1 MMKAPISSWAM
12 GAAILGS
19 ATTATAQ
26 SSDADAV
33 KAVVQSAYVE
43 GVHAN
48 MNADQMRRGFHPDFH
63 MLMLRDGKLT
73 SITLDEWI
81 GRMEANAKQNPNA
94 PKPSVRAEFPI
105 VDVTGNEAV
114 VKVELYRDG
123 KHAFTDYLFLY
134 KFPDGWKIVSKIFQA
149 YS

>member
-1 MMKAPISSWAM
+1 MSAVISSLAI
-12 GAAILGS
+12 GAVMVGS
-19 ATTATAQ
+19 TAAATAQ
-26 SSDADAV
+26 ASDADAV

-48 MNADQMRRGFHPDFH
+48 MNADQMRRGFHPDFR

-73 SITLDEWI
+73 AITLDEWI

-94 PKPSVRAEFPI
+94 PKPSVRADFPI

-114 VKVELYRDG
+114 VKVELDRDG

-134 KFPDGWKIVSKIFQA
+134 KFADGWKIVSKIFQA

>member
-1 MMKAPISSWAM
+1 MPRTPKTLATIASMVFC
-12 GAAILGS
+12 AA
-19 ATTATAQ
+19 AAAAQ
-26 SSDADAV
+26 SSDADAAR
-33 KAVVQSAYVE
+33 AVVQSAYVE
-43 GVHAN
+43 GVHVSLDA
-48 MNADQMRRGFHPDFH
+48 AKMRLGFHPDFR

-73 SITLDEWI
+73 QVTLEEWI

-94 PKPSVRAEFPI
+94 PKPSIRADFPL
-105 VDVTGNEAV
+105 VEVTANEAV

-123 KHAFTDYLFLY
+123 KHAFTDYLMLY

>member
-1 MMKAPISSWAM
+1 MRHARMVLALSLFLPPAL
-12 GAAILGS
+12 AL
-19 ATTATAQ
+19 AQ
-26 SSDADAV
+26 SDAEAV

-48 MNADQMRRGFHPDFH
+48 PDADRMRQGFSPDFR
-63 MLMLRDGKLT
+63 MLVLRDGKMT
-73 SITLDEWI
+73 AVTLEEWI
-81 GRMEANAKQNPNA
+81 GRMEANRKQNPSA

-105 VDVTGNEAV
+105 VDVTANEAV

-123 KHAFTDYLFLY
+123 KHAFTDLLLLY
-134 KFPDGWKIVSKIFQA
+134 RFPDGWKIVSKVFQA

>member
-1 MMKAPISSWAM
+1 MTRTATIP
-12 GAAILGS
+12 AAILVTIFCAAS
-19 ATTATAQ
+19 AAAQ
-26 SSDADAV
+26 ANDADAL

-48 MNADQMRRGFHPDFH
+48 MDANKMRQGFHPDFR

-73 SITLDEWI
+73 AITLEEWI
-81 GRMEANAKQNPNA
+81 GRMETNAKQNPNA
-94 PKPSVRAEFPI
+94 PKPSVRADFPV

>member
-1 MMKAPISSWAM
+1 MTHARRFLAPALLLAPAI
-12 GAAILGS
+12 AAG
-19 ATTATAQ
+19 Q

-48 MNADQMRRGFHPDFH
+48 PDAERMRQGFSPDFH
-63 MLMLRDGKLT
+63 MLMLRDGKMT
-73 SITLDEWI
+73 SITLEEWI
-81 GRMEANAKQNPNA
+81 GRMEANRKQNPNA
-94 PKPSVRAEFPI
+94 PKPSIRAEFPI
-105 VDVTGNEAV
+105 VDVTANEAV

-123 KHAFTDYLFLY
+123 KHAFTDLLLLY
-134 KFPDGWKIVSKIFQA
+134 KFPDGWKIVSKIFQS

>member
-1 MMKAPISSWAM
+1 MTRTVKIL
-12 GAAILGS
+12 AAILVTGLCAAS
-19 ATTATAQ
+19 AAAQ

-48 MNADQMRRGFHPDFH
+48 MDAAKMRQGFHPDFR
-63 MLMLRDGKLT
+63 MLMLRDGKMTAISLE
-73 SITLDEWI
+73 EWI
-81 GRMEANAKQNPNA
+81 GRMESNAKQNPNA
-94 PKPSVRAEFPI
+94 PKPSVRADFPV

-123 KHAFTDYLFLY
+123 KQAFTDYLFLY
-134 KFPDGWKIVSKIFQA
+134 KFPDGWKIVSKIFQS

>member
-1 MMKAPISSWAM
+1 MTTTVKIL
-12 GAAILGS
+12 AAIIVTGLCAAS
-19 ATTATAQ
+19 AAAQ

-48 MNADQMRRGFHPDFH
+48 MDAARMRQGFHPDFR
-63 MLMLRDGKLT
+63 MLMLRDGKMT
-73 SITLDEWI
+73 AITLEEWI
-81 GRMEANAKQNPNA
+81 GRMESNAKQNPNA
-94 PKPSVRAEFPI
+94 PKPSVRADFPV

-134 KFPDGWKIVSKIFQA
+134 KFPEGWKIVSKIFQS
-149 YS
+149 YT

>member
-1 MMKAPISSWAM
+1 MMRAVFSSWAI

-19 ATTATAQ
+19 AAATAQ

-48 MNADQMRRGFHPDFH
+48 MNADQMRRGFHPDFR

-73 SITLDEWI
+73 SITLEEWI

-94 PKPSVRAEFPI
+94 PKPAVRAEFP
-105 VDVTGNEAV
+105 VADVTGNEAV

>member
-1 MMKAPISSWAM
+1 
-12 GAAILGS
+12 
-19 ATTATAQ
+19 
-26 SSDADAV
+26 
-33 KAVVQSAYVE
+33 VQSAYVE

-48 MNADQMRRGFHPDFH
+48 LNPDQMRQGFHPDFR

-73 SITLDEWI
+73 AVTLEEWI
-81 GRMEANAKQNPNA
+81 GRMQANAKQNPNA

-105 VDVTGNEAV
+105 IDVTGNEAV